1 MSNKNIPI
9 TRIGKFFG
17 AEDFSLEVEMGMEWQ
32 HGDMNF
38 TMVLY
43 KVDRQKTKVDNVYGE
58 TLPDGVKFMAPVEFK
73 CLLQIVAPENK
84 FLGTSRI
91 EQLEPGN
98 ARISVY
104 QKHLD
109 ELGVDIDFG
118 DYIGYWEKEDK
129 VRYYTVVN
137 DGRITSDNKHTYGG
151 YKPYYRTITASP
163 VSNNEFRG
171 L

>member
-1 MSNKNIPI
+1 MSNKNVPI

-58 TLPDGVKFMAPVEFK
+58 TLPDGVKFMPPVEFK

-118 DYIGYWEKEDK
+118 DYIAYWEKEDK

-137 DGRITSDNKHTYGG
+137 DGRIVSDNKHTYAG

>member
-1 MSNKNIPI
+1 MSNKNVPI

-17 AEDFSLEVEMGMEWQ
+17 GEDFSLEVEMGMEWQ

-58 TLPDGVKFMAPVEFK
+58 TLPDGVKFMTPVEFK

-118 DYIGYWEKEDK
+118 DYIAYWEKEDK

-151 YKPYYRTITASP
+151 YKPFYRTITASP

>member
-1 MSNKNIPI
+1 MSNKNVPI

-17 AEDFSLEVEMGMEWQ
+17 GEDFSLEVEMGMEWQ

-58 TLPDGVKFMAPVEFK
+58 TLPDGVKFMTPVEFK

-118 DYIGYWEKEDK
+118 DYIAYWEKEYK

-151 YKPYYRTITASP
+151 YKPFYRTITASP